1 MCLQKQNPTK
11 IWFELNFPFCR
22 TWSCNVYESN
32 YWNFH
37 RLKNR
42 TNHHDI
48 TEILLKVALSTINQ
62 TKPTKLYIYI
72 ISIFNDFFP
81 VIGRSRCGEKL
92 KKIIEIFVKIFDLG
106 LGSLY
111 VILYENLDL
120 PLPEDLNINLPRLE
134 IVWEIILLVKKSA
147 LWCHLVIVNLWIII
161 NEYWAFMNIKIYTN
175 EYCIHCSYIYLYI
188 EKLKIACCSHF
199 LVYIYSSH
207 IFFSQ
212 YLDLMVWEGF
222 FMT

>member
-1 MCLQKQNPTK
+1 MCLQKQNPTN

-37 RLKNR
+37 QLKNR

-48 TEILLKVALSTINQ
+48 TEILLKVALSTIKPNQ
-62 TKPTKLYIYI
+62 ANQI
-72 ISIFNDFFP
+72 IHLHYFYFHWPFSSHRQIQ
-81 VIGRSRCGEKL
+81 VWGEV
-92 KKIIEIFVKIFDLG
+92 KKNHRNFYQNFWSGAGLSLRDLVWK
-106 LGSLY
+106 S
-111 VILYENLDL
+111 DL
-120 PLPEDLNINLPRLE
+120 PLPEDLNISLTWLE
-134 IVWEIILLVKKSA
+134 IVWEIILLDKKSA

-199 LVYIYSSH
+199 LVYIYIVH
-207 IFFSQ
+207 IFFF
-212 YLDLMVWEGF
+212 LNIWV
-222 FMT
+222 

>member
-1 MCLQKQNPTK
+1 MLGN
-11 IWFELNFPFCR
+11 LPF
-22 TWSCNVYESN
+22 
-32 YWNFH
+32 
-37 RLKNR
+37 
-42 TNHHDI
+42 
-48 TEILLKVALSTINQ
+48 
-62 TKPTKLYIYI
+62 
-72 ISIFNDFFP
+72 IFDW
-81 VIGRSRCGEKL
+81 GRSRCGEKL

-188 EKLKIACCSHF
+188 EKLKIACCIHF

-212 YLDLMVWEGF
+212 YLDLNF
-222 FMT
+222 